1 MDFKRKLSVRIVKKL
16 SDLNQEIHAIKHSK
30 KTLGF
35 VPTMGA
41 LHAGHLSLVAAS
53 KKNCQQTAVSIFV
66 NPMQFGPNED
76 LKQYPR
82 PLEKDLAMCEQA
94 GADLVFVPSV
104 EMMYPKN
111 FSFKIVESFFSSHL
125 CGAYRK
131 GYFDGIC
138 TVVMKLLHL
147 VPCDQLFMGLKDVE
161 QVKVIEEMIKAFHL
175 PVQMVA
181 CPTVREENGLAMS
194 SRNQYLSIEQKNIA
208 RHLYQTLCLV
218 RDKSQSGERD
228 VQVLVDRA
236 HTYLKQHPE
245 IKLQYLKILH
255 WDDFLP
261 VEKIQ
266 KKYVVALAAF
276 VGSTRLID
284 NLIVD
289 L

>member
-1 MDFKRKLSVRIVKKL
+1 MRVVKNFLELKQVIE
-16 SDLNQEIHAIKHSK
+16 NIKQDK

-41 LHAGHLSLVAAS
+41 LHAGHLSLVDAS
-53 KKNCQQTAVSIFV
+53 KKKCQQTAVSIFV

-76 LKQYPR
+76 LNKYPR

-94 GADLVFVPSV
+94 GVDFVFVPSV
-104 EMMYPKN
+104 EMIYPKG

-161 QVKVIEEMIKAFHL
+161 QVKVIDEMIKAFHL
-175 PVQMVA
+175 SVEMVA
-181 CPTVREENGLAMS
+181 CPTVREDNGLAMS
-194 SRNQYLSIEQKNIA
+194 SRNQYLSEEEKDVA
-208 RHLYQTLCLV
+208 KHLYQALCLIKE
-218 RDKSQSGERD
+218 KSQLGEYD
-228 VQVLVDRA
+228 TQTLIDA
-236 HTYLKQHPE
+236 AKDYLKQYSKIE
-245 IKLQYLKILH
+245 VQYLKILH
-255 WDDFLP
+255 WEDFLP
-261 VEKIQ
+261 TKKIQ
-266 KKYVVALAAF
+266 RKYVVALAAF
-276 VGSTRLID
+276 VGTTRLID

>member
-1 MDFKRKLSVRIVKKL
+1 MNVIKSF
-16 SDLNQEIHAIKHSK
+16 SDLQNAIEEIKNNKQS
-30 KTLGF
+30 LGF

-41 LHAGHLSLVAAS
+41 LHAGHLSLVEAS
-53 KKNCQQTAVSIFV
+53 KERCQQTAVSVFV

-94 GADLVFVPSV
+94 GVDLVFVPSV

-111 FSFKIVESFFSSHL
+111 FSFKIMESFFSSHL

-147 VPCDQLFMGLKDVE
+147 IPCDQLFMGLKDVE

-175 PVQMVA
+175 PVEMVA
-181 CPTVREENGLAMS
+181 CPTIREKNGLAMS
-194 SRNQYLSIEQKNIA
+194 SRNQYLSDQQREIA
-208 RHLYQTLCLV
+208 RHLYQALCLI
-218 RDKSQSGERD
+218 KETSQSGERV
-228 VQVLVDRA
+228 VQTLLGQA
-236 HTYLKQHPE
+236 ENYLQAYPE

-261 VEKIQ
+261 PEKIE
-266 KKYVVALAAF
+266 KKFVVALAAF

-284 NLIVD
+284 NLIID